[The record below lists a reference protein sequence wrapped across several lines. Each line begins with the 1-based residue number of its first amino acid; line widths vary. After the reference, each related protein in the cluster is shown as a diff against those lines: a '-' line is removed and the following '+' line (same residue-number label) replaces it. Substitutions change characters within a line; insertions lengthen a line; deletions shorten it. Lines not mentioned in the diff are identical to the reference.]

1 MVLIHLEFKMTL
13 AEEAAKQMRAL
24 PPEKQRQALDFI
36 TFLREQTLK
45 DEPESEKAER
55 GEQIKAAL
63 QRMVELEVFAHIS
76 DPVEWQRKIRAD
88 RSLPGRD
95 A

>member
-1 MVLIHLEFKMTL
+1 MMLVYLEFEMTL

-45 DEPESEKAER
+45 DGPESGKVL
-55 GEQIKAAL
+55 G
-63 QRMVELEVFAHIS
+63 
-76 DPVEWQRKIRAD
+76 
-88 RSLPGRD
+88 
-95 A
+95 

>member
-1 MVLIHLEFKMTL
+1 MFIV
-13 AEEAAKQMRAL
+13 EEAAKQLSAL

-36 TFLREQTLK
+36 TFLREQTFD
-45 DEPESEKAER
+45 DELESGKAER
-55 GEQIKAAL
+55 GERIKVAL
-63 QRMVELEVFAHIS
+63 QRLAELEVFAHIS

-88 RSLPGRD
+88 RPLPERD